1 MVYLNIVS
9 CENTMSL
16 KFTPAGKSEII
27 VKNDG
32 AAQGLLAYNLTD
44 LLGVAGTST
53 SISMNFFAIGFDKY
67 VTFDRLDIVEYDPGV
82 HFSGNTAPA
91 VVSWTPYS
99 LRTQALYPN
108 GFNVETTDYIVGTNG
123 IVRNYRAISGGHCVI
138 AGKYDGNVTY
148 DKDIGIMV
156 EGKDSSYVIV
166 SKRKVAPVFYANEAD
181 LIAKANGSET
191 PAGTSGYW
199 LMNIGVLANDDE
211 SQLAVYQGATLD
223 EAKTF
228 AENSK
233 NDFKAIS
240 KETFVEENTLYWDTY
255 IAENKL
261 PSPYI
266 INLPAKE

>member
-1 MVYLNIVS
+1 
-9 CENTMSL
+9 
-16 KFTPAGKSEII
+16 
-27 VKNDG
+27 
-32 AAQGLLAYNLTD
+32 
-44 LLGVAGTST
+44 
-53 SISMNFFAIGFDKY
+53 MNFFAIGFDKY

-91 VVSWTPYS
+91 AVSWTPYS

-148 DKDIGIMV
+148 DKDVGIMV